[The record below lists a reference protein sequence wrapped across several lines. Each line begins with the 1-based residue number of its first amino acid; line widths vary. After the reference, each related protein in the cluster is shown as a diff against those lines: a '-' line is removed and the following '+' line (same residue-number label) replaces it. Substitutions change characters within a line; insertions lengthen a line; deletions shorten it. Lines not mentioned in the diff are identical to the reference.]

1 MAVTLFIW
9 QITWLHGDITGEVKT
24 SCGFRSF

>member
-1 MAVTLFIW
+1 
-9 QITWLHGDITGEVKT
+9 LHGDITGEVKT